1 MDRIFCKWIIFLAIF
16 FVITACGYKGPP
28 LPPKDESPTPKA
40 IQRSPPILGELLR
53 IQNKTNLSI

>member
-28 LPPKDESPTPKA
+28 LPPKDESPTRKA
-40 IQRSPPILGELLR
+40 IQR
-53 IQNKTNLSI
+53 